1 MHAAALRYLREVARR
16 GSVRKAAQTL
26 NVASSAV
33 NRQILKLETE
43 LNVRLFD
50 RLPDGM
56 RLTPAGEI
64 LLRHVHQTLQG
75 YERSLADIDGLRGIR
90 SGHVRISTLD
100 SMLFD
105 LLPEVLENCA
115 TRYPAI
121 SFAVT
126 AAAPTEIVRQVQSAE
141 ADLGLTFAAPFGPT
155 LQTVAGAAAPVGA
168 IMAAS
173 HPLAGRKLLSFDDLL
188 PYPALIQRDTLP
200 PPAFASD
207 EYAAFRAAV
216 QVRFSSNDIDFIKRM
231 LRAGLGVGFYTR
243 FAFSQEIASR
253 EMIWVPLASQRMT
266 EQRVVLIV
274 PTQRTLSPAC
284 NLVVGMI
291 GQRLE
296 QP

>member
-1 MHAAALRYLREVARR
+1 MHAVALRYLREVARR
-16 GSVRKAAQTL
+16 GSVRKAAQSL

-33 NRQILKLETE
+33 NRQILKLEAD
-43 LNVRLFD
+43 LKIRLFD

-105 LLPEVLENCA
+105 ILPEVLESCA
-115 TRYPAI
+115 VRYPAI
-121 SFAVT
+121 TFAVT
-126 AAAPTEIVRQVQSAE
+126 AAAPTEIVHQVQSGD
-141 ADLGLTFAAPFGPT
+141 ADLGLTFAAPLGPA
-155 LQTVAGAAAPVGA
+155 LQAVAGVAAPVGA

-173 HPLAGRKLLSFDDLL
+173 HPLADRKLLSFDDLL

-200 PPAFASD
+200 TPAFASD
-207 EYAAFRAAV
+207 EYAAFRASV

-231 LRAGLGVGFYTR
+231 LLAGLGVGFYTS
-243 FAFSQEIASR
+243 FAFRREIASR
-253 EMIWVPLASQRMT
+253 AMVWVPLASQRMT
-266 EQRVVLIV
+266 DQRVVLVV

>member
-1 MHAAALRYLREVARR
+1 MHAAALRYLREVARC
-16 GSVRKAAQTL
+16 GSVRRAAQTL

-43 LNVRLFD
+43 LGVRLFD
-50 RLPDGM
+50 RLPSGM

-100 SMLFD
+100 SLLFD
-105 LLPEVLENCA
+105 VLPEVLERCA
-115 TRYPAI
+115 TSYPAI

-126 AAAPTEIVRQVQSAE
+126 SAAPSEIVRQVQSAE
-141 ADLGLTFAAPFGPT
+141 ADLGLTFAAPFGPA
-155 LQTVAGAAAPVGA
+155 LQSIADAAAPVGA
-168 IMAAS
+168 IMAAA
-173 HPLAGRKLLSFDDLL
+173 HPLADRKLLSFDDLL

-200 PPAFASD
+200 APAFAND
-207 EYAAFRAAV
+207 EYAAFRAAA

-231 LRAGLGVGFYTR
+231 LRVGLGVGFYTQ
-243 FAFSQEIASR
+243 FAFRREIAAG
-253 EMIWVPLASQRMT
+253 ELAWVPLASPRMT
-266 EQRVVLIV
+266 EQRIVLIV

-291 GQRLE
+291 AERLE